1 MFTKIKQQIPD
12 NSAIIAEYNRNGFV
26 ICKNFI
32 SQPGIEIVNR
42 GIHRLISQHS
52 PKNIIKTGNKI
63 NSIHDLHLY
72 PNSVFML
79 LANCEAFLSLTSQ
92 LLGSAVTIQANQ
104 LFLKPA
110 NDGIEILPHQDDYF
124 WCLKDSNGL
133 TAWLC
138 LGESNKQ
145 NGGIFYYKG
154 SHKLGLLKHHPA
166 DVPGSSQTVIKSE
179 LKKIE
184 KNKVCLNLRAGD
196 VVFHHALTVHGS
208 ENNKSNIGR
217 PGLAIQYIPIS
228 AEYDIE
234 RKKKYRAQL
243 EKQIKKLQ
251 HIEITY

>member
-1 MFTKIKQQIPD
+1 MKTEEYKQNGLVIFKNLIPKRIINEINEESLLLIKKKLLEV
-12 NSAIIAEYNRNGFV
+12 NTTNV
-26 ICKNFI
+26 IF
-32 SQPGIEIVNR
+32 
-42 GIHRLISQHS
+42 
-52 PKNIIKTGNKI
+52 TGNTI
-63 NSIHDLHLY
+63 NSIHDLLFY
-72 PNSVFML
+72 PDSIMMKIANRIYL
-79 LANCEAFLSLTSQ
+79 LHKVEK
-92 LLGSAVTIQANQ
+92 LLDSEVKIQASQ

-184 KNKVCLNLRAGD
+184 KNKVCLDLKAGD

>member
-1 MFTKIKQQIPD
+1 VFTKIKRQIPD

-26 ICKNFI
+26 ICKNFVPQLSVHNI
-32 SQPGIEIVNR
+32 NR
-42 GIHRLISQHS
+42 DIPRFIKQHTT
-52 PKNIIKTGNKI
+52 KNIIKTGNKI
-63 NSIHDLHLY
+63 NSIHDLHEY
-72 PNSVFML
+72 PNSIFMA
-79 LANCEAFLSLTSQ
+79 LASSNIFMSIASQ
-92 LLGSAVTIQANQ
+92 LLVSNATIQANQ

-110 NDGIEILPHQDDYF
+110 NNGIEILPHQDDYY

-154 SHKLGLLKHHPA
+154 SHKLGLIKHYSA
-166 DVPGSSQTVIKSE
+166 DVPGSSQAVIKSE

-184 KNKVCLNLRAGD
+184 KNKVCLDLKAGD

-208 ENNKSNIGR
+208 EKNKSNIGR
-217 PGLAIQYIPIS
+217 PGLAIQYIPIN

-234 RKKKYRAQL
+234 RKKKYKVQL
-243 EKQIKKLQ
+243 KKQIKKLQ